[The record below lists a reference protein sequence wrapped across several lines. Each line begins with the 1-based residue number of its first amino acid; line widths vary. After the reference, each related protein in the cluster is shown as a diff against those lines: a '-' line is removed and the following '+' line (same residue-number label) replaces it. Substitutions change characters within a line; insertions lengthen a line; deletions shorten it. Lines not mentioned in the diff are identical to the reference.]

1 MKQHIT
7 NNVEIKNIV
16 LQGLKQN
23 KGYCPCIVNS
33 IGKPQ
38 YKCMCQD
45 FRENKKIGEACH
57 CGLFIKDEM

>member
-7 NNVEIKNIV
+7 DNTEVKNIV

-23 KGYCPCIVNS
+23 EGYCPCIVNS
-33 IGKPQ
+33 KGKPQ

-45 FRENKKIGEACH
+45 FRENTKIGETCH

>member
-7 NNVEIKNIV
+7 NNAEIKNIV

-23 KGYCPCIVNS
+23 EGYCPCIVNS
-33 IGKPQ
+33 KGKPQ

-45 FRENKKIGEACH
+45 FRENTKIGEACH

>member
-7 NNVEIKNIV
+7 NNAEIKNIV

-23 KGYCPCIVNS
+23 EGYCPCIVNS
-33 IGKPQ
+33 KGKPQ

-45 FRENKKIGEACH
+45 FRENTRVGETCH